1 MSGCYRCGLPDGSD
15 SRLCETCF
23 NHRFNHGEPVAP
35 CQSDL
40 PADGIEFTS
49 TTKRWLLSGGVA
61 FYVAVVGL
69 GLLVQ
74 AARIEV
80 RRNAYQPD
88 LLRYGANEFPV
99 EHETEVA
106 FLAGPLGDGLQ

>member
-23 NHRFNHGEPVAP
+23 NHRFNHGEPVVP
-35 CQSDL
+35 CQSEL
-40 PADGIEFTS
+40 PAEGIEFTP
-49 TTKRWLLSGGVA
+49 TIKRWLLSGGVA
-61 FYVAVVGL
+61 FYVGVVGL

-74 AARIEV
+74 EARIEV

-88 LLRYGANEFPV
+88 LMRYGANEFPV
-99 EHETEVA
+99 EHETKVS
-106 FLAGPLGDGLQ
+106 FLAGPLGDVGE